1 MSDPRKIIV
10 VGAGPS
16 GLAAAYRLTRAGVA
30 VTVCEAREWVGG
42 RTRTERVDGFRIDT
56 GAQLYASMYTD
67 VRALLDE
74 LGEGDRLVR
83 SPGLDALWREGRSR
97 EVAFG
102 SVASMVTS
110 SALGLRLKVRLGTTY
125 LPFLARHARSLELHR
140 PERAAEA
147 GLDGESIEEWG
158 RREMGEEFL
167 DALVYPQLATY
178 YGALPEETSAGFYH
192 QLAHYGTD
200 VRLLALRGG
209 AGALSELLAAR
220 VRAGGGEVRLGTPV
234 TSVSRRRAGVVV
246 AGAGWEEECAG
257 VVLAIPA
264 PSAGNFLGDGGDSL
278 RSWLDGVRFRPSLSI
293 ALLLDRPV
301 DVDFFG
307 LSFARGE
314 GRVLEALCVQE
325 NKGPGLVPEGKGLL
339 VAFVRPECVASL
351 LDRDGPDVLAAIRPD
366 LDRAF
371 PGRAAHVEGV
381 RVYRWR
387 EGIPVF
393 YPGFLAHLGSFR
405 TGAVEQDGAVALA
418 GDYLVSPTMEG
429 AVSAGLAAADRILA
443 RLAI

>member
-1 MSDPRKIIV
+1 MSDTRKIIV

-16 GLAAAYRLTRAGVA
+16 GLAAAYRLMRAGVS

-42 RTRTERVDGFRIDT
+42 RTRTERVDGFQIDT

-67 VRALLDE
+67 TRALLDT
-74 LGEGDRLVR
+74 LGERDRLVR

-110 SALGLRLKVRLGTTY
+110 SALGLRLKMRLGTTY
-125 LPFLARHARSLELHR
+125 LPFLARHAKSLELHR
-140 PERAAEA
+140 PERAAQA
-147 GLDGESIEEWG
+147 GLDDESIEEWG

-200 VRLLALRGG
+200 VRLFAMRGG
-209 AGALSELLAAR
+209 AGALCELLAER
-220 VRAGGGEVRLGTPV
+220 VLAGGGEVRLGTPV
-234 TSVSRRRAGVVV
+234 TSVSRPRAGAVV
-246 AGAGWEEECAG
+246 AGAGWEEECDG
-257 VVLAIPA
+257 VVLAVPA
-264 PSAGNFLGDGGDSL
+264 PRASELMPRDDDPL
-278 RSWLDGVRFRPSLSI
+278 QSWLSQVRFRPSLSI

-301 DVDFFG
+301 GVEFFG

-314 GRVLEALCVQE
+314 GSVLEALCVQE

-339 VAFVRPECVASL
+339 VGFVRPERVDSL
-351 LDRDGPDVLAAIRPD
+351 LDADGPDVLEAIRPD

-371 PGRAAHVEGV
+371 PGRAAHIERV
-381 RVYRWR
+381 RIYRWR

-393 YPGFLAHLGSFR
+393 YPGFLARLGSFR
-405 TGAVEQDGAVALA
+405 SGAVEKDGVVALA

-429 AVSAGLAAADRILA
+429 AVSAGLAAAERILS
-443 RLAI
+443 RLTI